1 MINIRMLTQ
10 CTRALVESMT
20 TSGNSEVRR
29 DAYAAVTSSILAVV
43 TSIFLIA
50 FLGQWLW
57 NNVIIELFTFAKPS
71 RSIWMLIGLKFFLV
85 LIMP

>member
-1 MINIRMLTQ
+1 MLTQ

-43 TSIFLIA
+43 ASIFLIA

-71 RSIWMLIGLKFFLV
+71 RSIWMLIGLKFFV
-85 LIMP
+85 MLIFS